1 MLIGYAALSFAL
13 SPNALGEIQL
23 LPAGEFRSR
32 DGRPAGI
39 AGWKIDSAVAARVI
53 ARAATRRTPF
63 VVDYEHQTL
72 NAEKNGQAAPASG
85 WFQGVGLVWREPA
98 AIGADGPIE
107 GGLYATGVA
116 WTAKAKAHIEALEYK
131 FISPVFSYHPKTG
144 EVLQI
149 EMAALTNNPGL
160 DGMDAVTALAT
171 EFFTRS
177 QEPTIKKDQ
186 DMKAIAILL
195 GLAEDAS
202 EAEITTALAALKA
215 KTGTQEA
222 QITALTTETAALK
235 TQSPDPA
242 KYVPIETVTQLQ
254 TDLAALST
262 RLNDGELNSV
272 IEGALD
278 AGKLLPAMETW
289 ARELGKSNLAAL
301 KTFIEKTPAIAALKG
316 TQTGGRGPA
325 GAGGAI
331 DDETNTAVMKALGQS
346 PEQFAAGKIKED

>member
-1 MLIGYAALSFAL
+1 MLTRYAALSFAIT
-13 SPNALGEIQL
+13 PNAQGEIQL
-23 LPAGEFRSR
+23 TPAGVFRGR
-32 DGRPAGI
+32 DGRPVEVDGFRMDA
-39 AGWKIDSAVAARVI
+39 AAAAKVAALAA
-53 ARAATRRTPF
+53 ARKTPF
-63 VVDYEHQTL
+63 VIDYEHQTL
-72 NAEKNGQAAPASG
+72 ASEKNGQPAPAAG
-85 WFQGVGLVWREPA
+85 WFKALEWRE
-98 AIGADGPIE
+98 GA
-107 GGLYATGVA
+107 GLYATDVE
-116 WTAKAKAHIEALEYK
+116 WTAKARAHIDAGEYK

-144 EVLQI
+144 EVLRMH
-149 EMAALTNNPGL
+149 MAALTNNPAL
-160 DGMDAVTALAT
+160 DGMDAVAALAT

-177 QEPTIKKDQ
+177 QEPTIKEDRP
-186 DMKAIAILL
+186 MKAIAILL

-215 KTGTQEA
+215 KTGEQD
-222 QITALTTETAALK
+222 TTIAALK

-262 RLNDGELNSV
+262 RLNDGELDSV

-278 AGKLLPAMETW
+278 AGKLLPAMESW

-301 KTFIEKTPAIAALKG
+301 KTYIEKTPAIAALKG

-331 DDETNTAVMKALGQS
+331 DDATNTAVMRALGQT
-346 PEQFAAGKIKED
+346 PEQFATGKIKED

>member
-1 MLIGYAALSFAL
+1 MLIGYAALSFSLA
-13 SPNALGEIQL
+13 PGGAEIQL
-23 LPAGEFRSR
+23 TPAGVFKAR
-32 DGRPAGI
+32 DGRPKGLAGYR
-39 AGWKIDSAVAARVI
+39 IDDAAARGVI
-53 ARAATRRTPF
+53 ARAGERKTPF
-63 VVDYEHQTL
+63 VIDYEHQTL
-72 NAEKNGQAAPASG
+72 LSEQNGQPAPAAG
-85 WFQGVGLVWREPA
+85 WFKNLEWREGVGLF
-98 AIGADGPIE
+98 AID
-107 GGLYATGVA
+107 VQ
-116 WTAKAKAHIEALEYK
+116 WTDKARGMIEAGEYK
-131 FISPVFSYHPKTG
+131 FISPVLGYHPKTG
-144 EVLQI
+144 EVLRI
-149 EMAALTNNPGL
+149 EMAALTNYPGL
-160 DGMDAVTALAT
+160 DGMGAVTALVT

-262 RLNDGELNSV
+262 RLNDGELDSV

-278 AGKLLPAMETW
+278 AGKLLPAMESW

-301 KTFIEKTPAIAALKG
+301 KTYIEKTPAIAALKG
-316 TQTGGRGPA
+316 TQTGGREPDGKA
-325 GAGGAI
+325 SELS
-331 DDETNTAVMKALGQS
+331 DDALKITAMMGNDPVAVLKTMKG
-346 PEQFAAGKIKED
+346 E

>member
-116 WTAKAKAHIEALEYK
+116 WTAKAAAHIEALEYK

-160 DGMDAVTALAT
+160 DGMDAVGALAT

-177 QEPTIKKDQ
+177 QEPTIKEDQ
-186 DMKAIAILL
+186 PMKAIALLL

-202 EAEITTALAALKA
+202 EADISAALVALKA
-215 KTGTQEA
+215 KTTEQD
-222 QITALTTETAALK
+222 TTIVALK

-278 AGKLLPAMETW
+278 AGKLLPAMESW

-301 KTFIEKTPAIAALKG
+301 KTYIEKTPAIAALKG

-325 GAGGAI
+325 GSGGTV
-331 DDETNTAVMKALGQS
+331 DDATNTAVMKALGQT